1 MTSRFIDLTPT
12 WQEAAAIIAAA
23 LENGTGTGRE
33 MARAELFR
41 MAAILDDLKT
51 DQENGKAVDLWEVIS
66 TNADGAAFGQTF
78 HSEQTAAAYTRTMQ
92 AKGYSADMSPA
103 FNTQPDLKTA
113 LQNAASFYD
122 RDELAEPAAFVV
134 AKTDDAGQR
143 RTFLESRTVPHWT
156 QDSQQADR
164 LTATDA
170 ERMADDWN
178 SYARNKGLQAT
189 YAAIEAPEQ
198 EPQP

>member
-23 LENGTGTGRE
+23 LEGGTGTGRD

-41 MAAILDDLKT
+41 MAAILDDLK
-51 DQENGKAVDLWEVIS
+51 
-66 TNADGAAFGQTF
+66 AD
-78 HSEQTAAAYTRTMQ
+78 QTAAKAAT
-92 AKGYSADMSPA
+92 
-103 FNTQPDLKTA
+103 FIVEKTEA
-113 LQNAASFYD
+113 
-122 RDELAEPAAFVV
+122 
-134 AKTDDAGQR
+134 AGQSS
-143 RTFLESRTVPHWT
+143 TFLESRTVPHWT

-164 LTATDA
+164 LTQTDA
-170 ERMADDWN
+170 ERMADDWDA
-178 SYARNKGLQAT
+178 YARNKGLQAT